1 MSPDFLSVIVRA
13 AASIALLQAAGAVSF
28 LWQFGAGLG
37 PGGAVVR
44 RLGMAAALLAVPLL
58 AMQVLLD
65 ASRMTG
71 DYAGMLDG
79 EMLRLALGSGSGTAH
94 AVQLAGLALVAQ
106 GLRPAG
112 SSRAALAGAA
122 ALVVAFVLTGHT
134 AVHGARW
141 LLAPLLALHVAIV
154 AFWFGALAPLYMVI
168 AREPAQVAGALLER
182 YSRFA
187 GILVPLI
194 PAVGLAMAFVL
205 LPDLSALRRPYG
217 LLLGLKLL
225 GFAML
230 MVLAA
235 LNRWRW
241 VPALAAAAAPAHLAP
256 ARTALRRSR
265 VGEYL
270 LIVAVLLATA
280 VLTTFYS
287 PTMGTT

>member
-13 AASIALLQAAGAVSF
+13 AATIALLQAAGAAMF
-28 LWQFGAGLG
+28 LWQFGAGLV

-65 ASRMTG
+65 AARMTG
-71 DYAGMLDG
+71 EYAGMFDG
-79 EMLRLALGSGSGTAH
+79 EMLRLALGSGSGAAH
-94 AVQLAGLALVAQ
+94 AVQLAGLALVAH
-106 GLRPAG
+106 GLRRAR

-122 ALVVAFVLTGHT
+122 ALVVAFLLTGHT

-154 AFWFGALAPLYMVI
+154 AFWFGSLAPLFMVI
-168 AREPAQVAGALLER
+168 AREPAQVAGAVLQR

-194 PAVGLAMAFVL
+194 PAAGLAMAFVL

-241 VPALAAAAAPAHLAP
+241 VPALAAGAAPAHMAP
-256 ARTALRRSR
+256 ARTALRRSL

-287 PTMGTT
+287 PTMGAA

>member
-13 AASIALLQAAGAVSF
+13 AASIALLQAAGVVMF

-94 AVQLAGLALVAQ
+94 AVQLAGLALVVQ
-106 GLRPAG
+106 GLRRAG
-112 SSRAALAGAA
+112 SSRTAMAGAA

-241 VPALAAAAAPAHLAP
+241 VPALAAAAAPA
-256 ARTALRRSR
+256 RTALRRSL

-270 LIVAVLLATA
+270 LIIAVLLATA

-287 PTMGTT
+287 PTMGAA

>member
-13 AASIALLQAAGAVSF
+13 AASIALLQAAGAAMF
-28 LWQFGAGLG
+28 LWQFGAALG
-37 PGGAVVR
+37 PGGAAVR

-65 ASRMTG
+65 AARMTG

-79 EMLRLALGSGSGTAH
+79 EMLRLALGSASGTAH

-106 GLRPAG
+106 GLRRAG
-112 SSRAALAGAA
+112 SPRVAMAGAA
-122 ALVVAFVLTGHT
+122 ALVVAFVFTGHT
-134 AVHGARW
+134 AAHGARW

-168 AREPAQVAGALLER
+168 AREPVQLACAVLQR
-182 YSRFA
+182 YSRLA

-194 PAVGLAMAFVL
+194 PAAGLAMAFVL

-217 LLLGLKLL
+217 LLLGLKVL

-241 VPALAAAAAPAHLAP
+241 VPALAAGAAPVRMAPAH
-256 ARTALRRSR
+256 TALRRSL
-265 VGEYL
+265 VSEYL

-287 PTMGTT
+287 PTMGAE

>member
-1 MSPDFLSVIVRA
+1 M
-13 AASIALLQAAGAVSF
+13 
-28 LWQFGAGLG
+28 
-37 PGGAVVR
+37 
-44 RLGMAAALLAVPLL
+44 
-58 AMQVLLD
+58 
-65 ASRMTG
+65 
-71 DYAGMLDG
+71 
-79 EMLRLALGSGSGTAH
+79 
-94 AVQLAGLALVAQ
+94 
-106 GLRPAG
+106 
-112 SSRAALAGAA
+112 AGAA

-168 AREPAQVAGALLER
+168 AREPTQVACTVLQQ

-187 GILVPLI
+187 GMLVPLI
-194 PAVGLAMAFVL
+194 PALGLAMAFVL

-225 GFAML
+225 FFAML

-241 VPALAAAAAPAHLAP
+241 VPALAGGATP
-256 ARTALRRSR
+256 ARMATSRAALRRSL

-270 LIVAVLLATA
+270 LILAVLLATA

-287 PTMGTT
+287 PTMGAA

>member
-13 AASIALLQAAGAVSF
+13 AASIALLQAAGAAMF

-241 VPALAAAAAPAHLAP
+241 VPALAAAAAPAHMAP
-256 ARTALRRSR
+256 ARTALRRSL

-270 LIVAVLLATA
+270 LIIAVLLATA

-287 PTMGTT
+287 PTMGAA